1 MIDLNLVVS
10 GVAATLPMIL
20 YLIISLRDL
29 KTILQDLDLRL
40 RKVELKLA
48 AVNGRK
54 GGILGS

>member
-20 YLIISLRDL
+20 YLIVSLREM
-29 KTILQDLDLRL
+29 KMILQDLDLRL

-48 AVNGRK
+48 AVDGRK
-54 GGILGS
+54 GGI